1 MTPPALFVGLD
12 VAKAHLDVHLRPTG
26 QAWRLANTDAA
37 HAGLVA
43 QLQTLRPALIVLE
56 ATGGYEAAVAT
67 TLALAQLPVAVV
79 NPRQVR
85 DFARATGTLAKT
97 DRLDAALLA
106 WFAEAVRPTP
116 QPLDE
121 AAFTDLSAVVHRRRQ
136 LIEMLV
142 AEKNRRAGARR
153 PVRRGLDAHIAW
165 LERQILDHDIEITT
179 RIRQSPVWRERD
191 DLLRS
196 VPGIG
201 PRTASLLISALPELG
216 RLGPRQLAKLVG
228 VAPLNRDSGQH
239 RGARTIWGGRAEV
252 RSGLYMATLSAL
264 RFNPVIRTFY
274 QRLRAAGKPAKVAL
288 VAAMHKLLHILNAIV
303 AHRTPW
309 TPTA

>member
-1 MTPPALFVGLD
+1 MSTPALFIGLD
-12 VAKAHLDVHLRPTG
+12 VAKAQIDVHVRPTG
-26 QAWRLANTDAA
+26 QAWRLANHEAG
-37 HAGLVA
+37 HATLVS
-43 QLQTLRPALIVLE
+43 QLQALGPTLIVLE
-56 ATGGYEAAVAT
+56 ATGGYEAALAT
-67 TLALAQLPVAVV
+67 TLALADLPLAVV

-97 DRLDAALLA
+97 DRLDAAILA
-106 WFAEAVRPTP
+106 WFAEAIRPTP
-116 QPLDE
+116 RPLDE
-121 AAFTDLSAVVHRRRQ
+121 AATTDLTALVHRRRQ

-165 LERQILDHDIEITT
+165 LERQILDHDSAITA

-201 PRTASLLISALPELG
+201 PRTASLLISTLPELG

-228 VAPLNRDSGQH
+228 VAPLNRDSGQQ
-239 RGARTIWGGRAEV
+239 RGVRTIWGGRADV
-252 RSGLYMATLSAL
+252 RSSLYMATLSAI
-264 RFNPVIRTFY
+264 RCNPAIRAFY
-274 QRLRAAGKPAKVAL
+274 RRLRGAGKPGKVAL
-288 VAAMHKLLHILNAIV
+288 VAAMHKLLTILNAII

-309 TPTA
+309 AETA